1 MAPRD
6 LAPATGGTTM
16 IYGSIQQKTTKKQGK
31 EKRGNTMELKGPVF
45 GFPRQQGKLNT
56 TLFD

>member
-45 GFPRQQGKLNT
+45 WISQTARQIKHNLA
-56 TLFD
+56 

>member
-45 GFPRQQGKLNT
+45 GFPADSKAN
-56 TLFD
+56 